1 MKPFILDDLT
11 ENIRENKTSEFI
23 TCFDKK
29 QPDIQQAVGKG
40 ENAADAEEQSRK
52 AFEDAFVQG
61 EKAGYEMG
69 MKKVETVIRRLNGYI
84 SDLSFFK
91 EELLERSRKLSTEL
105 ALVFTEAIVLRECDE
120 KRETVLRMATK
131 ALDLCEE
138 RNDIVIRIRKEDADR
153 ISPDEVSHLRIVKDD
168 TLKEP
173 GFVIE
178 TNFGDIDGRI
188 SVQLEELKKEYA
200 NGKFD

>member
-1 MKPFILDDLT
+1 MKSFVLDDLT
-11 ENIRENKTSEFI
+11 ENIRENKKSEF
-23 TCFDKK
+23 TTYFDKN
-29 QPDIQQAVGKG
+29 QTDMQQTAGDNK
-40 ENAADAEEQSRK
+40 NTADVEEQSRK

-69 MKKVETVIRRLNGYI
+69 MKKVETIIKRLNGYI

-105 ALVFTEAIVLRECDE
+105 ALVFAEAIILRECDE
-120 KRETVLRMATK
+120 KRESVLRMARK

-138 RNDIVIRIRKEDADR
+138 RSDIVIRIRKEDADR
-153 ISPDEVSHLRIVKDD
+153 ISPNEVSHLRIVKDD

-173 GFVIE
+173 GVIIE

>member
-1 MKPFILDDLT
+1 MKSFVLDDLT
-11 ENIRENKTSEFI
+11 ENIRENKKSEF
-23 TCFDKK
+23 TTYFDKN
-29 QPDIQQAVGKG
+29 QTDMQQTAGDNK
-40 ENAADAEEQSRK
+40 NTADVEEQSRK

-69 MKKVETVIRRLNGYI
+69 MKKVETIIKRLNGYI

-105 ALVFTEAIVLRECDE
+105 ALVFAEAIILRECDE
-120 KRETVLRMATK
+120 KRESVLRMARK

-138 RNDIVIRIRKEDADR
+138 RSDIVIRIRKEDADR
-153 ISPDEVSHLRIVKDD
+153 ISPNEVSHLRIVKDD

-173 GFVIE
+173 GFIIE

>member
-1 MKPFILDDLT
+1 MKSFVFDDLS
-11 ENIRENKTSEFI
+11 ENIRENKKSEF
-23 TCFDKK
+23 TTYFDKK
-29 QPDIQQAVGKG
+29 QTDMRQAVG
-40 ENAADAEEQSRK
+40 ENNVTADAEERSRK
-52 AFEDAFVQG
+52 AFEEAFIQG

-69 MKKVETVIRRLNGYI
+69 MKKVETAIKRLNGYI

-91 EELLERSRKLSTEL
+91 EELLERSKKLSTEL
-105 ALVFTEAIVLRECDE
+105 ALVFAEAIILRECDE
-120 KRETVLRMATK
+120 KRETVLRMARK

-138 RNDIVIRIRKEDADR
+138 RSDIVIRIRKEDADR

-173 GFVIE
+173 GFIIE

>member
-1 MKPFILDDLT
+1 MKSFVFDDLS
-11 ENIRENKTSEFI
+11 ENIRENKKSEF
-23 TCFDKK
+23 TTYFDKK
-29 QPDIQQAVGKG
+29 QTDMRQAVG
-40 ENAADAEEQSRK
+40 EDNVTADAEERSRK
-52 AFEDAFVQG
+52 AFEEAFIQG

-69 MKKVETVIRRLNGYI
+69 MKKVETVIKRLNGYI

-91 EELLERSRKLSTEL
+91 EELLERSKKLSTEL
-105 ALVFTEAIVLRECDE
+105 ALVFAEAIILRECDE
-120 KRETVLRMATK
+120 KRETVLRMARK

-138 RNDIVIRIRKEDADR
+138 RSDIVIRIRKEDADR

-173 GFVIE
+173 GFIIE

>member
-1 MKPFILDDLT
+1 MKPFVLDDLT

-23 TCFDKK
+23 TYFDKE
-29 QPDIQQAVGKG
+29 QSATRQAVGKD
-40 ENAADAEEQSRK
+40 EDAADAEEQSRK

-105 ALVFTEAIVLRECDE
+105 ALVFTEAIILRECDE
-120 KRETVLRMATK
+120 KRETVLRMAKK

-153 ISPDEVSHLRIVKDD
+153 ISPDEVSHLRIVRDD

-173 GFVIE
+173 GFIIE